1 MTVPSTCDW
10 SWLGRQSLQ
19 DLAAYG
25 TDPDEMIWIRRFW
38 SWLYARLSEDRLHGL
53 PAPISQDKE
62 SGLDD
67 CWIPVLAV
75 CLGSEGHQLT
85 FLNIDSGIHNSS
97 QELDSM
103 GIPAAYS
110 NGWDSV
116 EGDAVR
122 TAGRPRPIF
131 IENPNFSG
139 TSAGGSAFVLGM
151 TQALKVSWPNDHAIT
166 ACWDSANEH
175 GSFKPVQSEL
185 IEVKIQL
192 AVDWGYRHLWVC
204 EGQKG
209 LPEGG
214 SPIEFHYLPQKP
226 QAALSRLLPYLSL
239 SNENAMLSAL
249 VAYDRAFINGL
260 SKDQDSSTVM
270 KLTEPFI
277 QKQQSDLVR
286 KIAHD
291 LRSRSLL
298 HAGETV
304 QSLNEKTT
312 GDCIQVGRLPD
323 NQWVGHYLRREQP
336 LHHAVLALDLGKWED
351 SVKEHETL
359 DRVIGGLSKG
369 EALQE
374 HELITRI
381 KARNV
386 RARRWDFLG
395 RYDQNPDLLK
405 KSIQEYLVEAENW
418 DFFVEYE
425 NRIGV
430 EGSTLRRQHNQVLDP
445 ILAFQDL
452 VGTFPED
459 LIDDWKPWID
469 RLKPEKYATLEDPF
483 DRAYAIRWW
492 SAQGVPIGKA
502 ILKSLEDEFLLLL
515 KNDESIH
522 YPYTLLPESLLRT
535 RSGSEEVQS
544 LAAQVLLNSTVV
556 KSPGG
561 DLLKILACRGI
572 QLCKAYSEDLPPFPE
587 IHSTHWREKAEDL
600 KSDMPTLVARC
611 PY

>member
-1 MTVPSTCDW
+1 MTVPSTRDW

-38 SWLYARLSEDRLHGL
+38 SWLYSRLSEDRLQGL

-62 SGLDD
+62 SGLND

-75 CLGSEGHQLT
+75 DLGSEGSQLT
-85 FLNIDSGIHNSS
+85 FLNIDSGIHDSS

-103 GIPAAYS
+103 GIPEAYS
-110 NGWDSV
+110 NGWDCV
-116 EGDAVR
+116 EGDFVR
-122 TAGRPRPIF
+122 TAGSPRPSF

-139 TSAGGSAFVLGM
+139 TSAGGSAFVLGV

-166 ACWDSANEH
+166 ACWDSANER

-185 IEVKIQL
+185 IEAKIQL

-209 LPEGG
+209 LPEDGI
-214 SPIEFHYLPQKP
+214 PIEFHYLPQKP
-226 QAALSRLLPYLSL
+226 QAALSCLLPYLSL
-239 SNENAMLSAL
+239 INENALLRAL

-298 HAGETV
+298 HAGETLK
-304 QSLNEKTT
+304 SIKEKTT
-312 GDCIQVGRLPD
+312 GDSIQVDRLPD

-359 DRVIGGLSKG
+359 DRVIGELSKG
-369 EALQE
+369 EPLLE
-374 HELITRI
+374 HELVTRI

-395 RYDQNPDLLK
+395 RYHQDQNLLK
-405 KSIQEYLVEAENW
+405 KSIGEYLAEADHW

-425 NRIGV
+425 NQMGI
-430 EGSTLRRQHNQVLDP
+430 EGATLRRQHNQLLDP
-445 ILAFQDL
+445 ILATFDL
-452 VGTFPED
+452 TRHIPIELLG
-459 LIDDWKPWID
+459 DWKPWID
-469 RLKPEKYATLEDPF
+469 RLKPNEFGSLTDDF

-492 SAQGVPIGKA
+492 FALGEQVNDA
-502 ILKSLEDEFLLLL
+502 ILAPLKDEFLQILDNE
-515 KNDESIH
+515 KSIN
-522 YPYTLLPESLLRT
+522 YPQTLLPEALLRT
-535 RSGSEEVQS
+535 NSGTKDIQD
-544 LAAQVLLNSTVV
+544 LAALVLM
-556 KSPGG
+556 KSELVNNPVG
-561 DLLKILACRGI
+561 DLVKLLGCRAIELCRKQTTAELSFPNFDQNEWADRARSLLA
-572 QLCKAYSEDLPPFPE
+572 DPE
-587 IHSTHWREKAEDL
+587 SLIF
-600 KSDMPTLVARC
+600 RC